1 MEIKYSNKTGFII
14 DSGKL
19 NNGKLN
25 NNFVQAEDLS
35 RALARIA
42 ANERKIKI
50 LERKNWRKH
59 GRTR

>member
-14 DSGKL
+14 DSGEL
-19 NNGKLN
+19 NNTLSD
-25 NNFVQAEDLS
+25 NFVQAEDLS

-42 ANERKIKI
+42 EHERKIKI
-50 LERKNWRKH
+50 LERNNWRKH

>member
-14 DSGKL
+14 DSSEL
-19 NNGKLN
+19 NNTLS
-25 NNFVQAEDLS
+25 NNFVQVEDLS
-35 RALARIA
+35 RVMARIA
-42 ANERKIKI
+42 ANERKIKL

>member
-14 DSGKL
+14 DSGEL
-19 NNGKLN
+19 NNTLS
-25 NNFVQAEDLS
+25 NNFVQEEDLS
-35 RALARIA
+35 RIMARIA
-42 ANERKIKI
+42 ENERKIKI

>member
-14 DSGKL
+14 DSSKL
-19 NNGKLN
+19 NNTLS
-25 NNFVQAEDLS
+25 NNFVQKEDLS
-35 RALARIA
+35 QAMARIA
-42 ANERKIKI
+42 ANERKIKM

>member
-14 DSGKL
+14 DSGEL
-19 NNGKLN
+19 NNTLSD
-25 NNFVQAEDLS
+25 NFVQAEDLS

-42 ANERKIKI
+42 ENERKIKI
-50 LERKNWRKH
+50 LERNNWRKH

>member
-1 MEIKYSNKTGFII
+1 MEIKYSNKTGSII
-14 DSGKL
+14 DSSEL
-19 NNGKLN
+19 NNTLS

-35 RALARIA
+35 RAMARIA

-50 LERKNWRKH
+50 LERNNWRKH

>member
-14 DSGKL
+14 DSSEL
-19 NNGKLN
+19 NNTLSN
-25 NNFVQAEDLS
+25 NVVQAEDLS
-35 RALARIA
+35 RAMARIA
-42 ANERKIKI
+42 ANERKIKM

>member
-14 DSGKL
+14 DSSKL
-19 NNGKLN
+19 NNTLS
-25 NNFVQAEDLS
+25 NNFVRAEDLS
-35 RALARIA
+35 RAMARIA
-42 ANERKIKI
+42 ANERKIKM

>member
-14 DSGKL
+14 DSSEL
-19 NNGKLN
+19 NNTLS
-25 NNFVQAEDLS
+25 NNFVHAEDLS
-35 RALARIA
+35 RVLARIA
-42 ANERKIKI
+42 ANERKIKL

>member
-14 DSGKL
+14 DSSEL
-19 NNGKLN
+19 NNTLSN
-25 NNFVQAEDLS
+25 NVVQAEDLS
-35 RALARIA
+35 RAVARIA

>member
-14 DSGKL
+14 DSGEL
-19 NNGKLN
+19 NNTLS

-35 RALARIA
+35 RVVARIA
-42 ANERKIKI
+42 ANERKIKM

>member
-14 DSGKL
+14 DSSEL
-19 NNGKLN
+19 NNTLS
-25 NNFVQAEDLS
+25 NNFVQVEDLL
-35 RALARIA
+35 RAMARIA
-42 ANERKIKI
+42 ANERKIKM

>member
-14 DSGKL
+14 DSSKL
-19 NNGKLN
+19 NNTLS

-35 RALARIA
+35 RVMARIA
-42 ANERKIKI
+42 TNERKIKM

-59 GRTR
+59 GRRH

>member
-14 DSGKL
+14 DSSKL
-19 NNGKLN
+19 NNTLSN
-25 NNFVQAEDLS
+25 NVVQAEDLS
-35 RALARIA
+35 RAVARIA
-42 ANERKIKI
+42 ANERKIKM

>member
-14 DSGKL
+14 NSSEL
-19 NNGKLN
+19 NNTLS
-25 NNFVQAEDLS
+25 NNFVHAEDLS
-35 RALARIA
+35 RAMARIA
-42 ANERKIKI
+42 ANERKIKM

>member
-19 NNGKLN
+19 NNTLS
-25 NNFVQAEDLS
+25 NNFVQKEDLS
-35 RALARIA
+35 QAMARIA
-42 ANERKIKI
+42 AIEKKIKL

>member
-14 DSGKL
+14 DSGEL
-19 NNGKLN
+19 NNTLS
-25 NNFVQAEDLS
+25 NNFVQEEDLS
-35 RALARIA
+35 RIMARIA
-42 ANERKIKI
+42 VSERKIKI

>member
-14 DSGKL
+14 DFSEL
-19 NNGKLN
+19 NNTLSN
-25 NNFVQAEDLS
+25 NIVQAEDLS
-35 RALARIA
+35 RAVARIA
-42 ANERKIKI
+42 ANERKIKM

>member
-14 DSGKL
+14 DSSKL
-19 NNGKLN
+19 NNTLS
-25 NNFVQAEDLS
+25 NNFVQKEDLL
-35 RALARIA
+35 RAMARIA
-42 ANERKIKI
+42 ANERKIKM